1 MSQAAGRSDVEVELV
16 PAAAAQPVTEVVP
29 PAKQNDD
36 IPRGIA
42 FMVGATVLFS
52 VSSAFAKWQVAI
64 YPVGEVMFFRSF
76 SSLVVCAAFILPFT
90 GFSVFATRRP
100 GAHIARGLSQSIS
113 QTFSVIAFSMMPLA
127 GAVAIN
133 FSAPLWSALL
143 SVLWLKERAGPVR
156 WLVLLIGFLGVLIV
170 TNPGA
175 DSLQVGA
182 LFALGNAVMYGSV
195 TVAVRGMTATESAT
209 TLLMWQMVT
218 IAVFHSF
225 LLLFGF
231 RWPAPLDTAMLVC
244 SGVANAIAQHLWT
257 RALHLAPATA
267 VSPFFYLMLVWALVI
282 GFVVWGDVPTP
293 GLLVGSAIVV
303 ASGLF
308 LLWHESQRR
317 RSERLASS
325 ANALAGKTEK
335 VGSADARSRI
345 AADISGVYWGR
356 QRDLSAVR
364 PRPARSRPEMPNAA
378 TTKPLKP

>member
-143 SVLWLKERAGPVR
+143 SVCGSRNAPVR
-156 WLVLLIGFLGVLIV
+156 
-170 TNPGA
+170 
-175 DSLQVGA
+175 
-182 LFALGNAVMYGSV
+182 FAG
-195 TVAVRGMTATESAT
+195 
-209 TLLMWQMVT
+209 W
-218 IAVFHSF
+218 
-225 LLLFGF
+225 
-231 RWPAPLDTAMLVC
+231 C
-244 SGVANAIAQHLWT
+244 C
-257 RALHLAPATA
+257 
-267 VSPFFYLMLVWALVI
+267 
-282 GFVVWGDVPTP
+282 
-293 GLLVGSAIVV
+293 
-303 ASGLF
+303 
-308 LLWHESQRR
+308 
-317 RSERLASS
+317 
-325 ANALAGKTEK
+325 
-335 VGSADARSRI
+335 
-345 AADISGVYWGR
+345 
-356 QRDLSAVR
+356 
-364 PRPARSRPEMPNAA
+364 
-378 TTKPLKP
+378 